1 VFGLLDALKQSVNL
15 TYMVVKQSNTE
26 PRARLD
32 KWLWCARFF
41 KTRSLATMAVSG
53 GKVHVNGARVKAAHE
68 VHSGD
73 QLEITCGSE
82 RYVVVVRG
90 LSSKRGSAS
99 TAQQLYEE
107 TAASRETRARHAE
120 LRKLAALASPVPA
133 KRPDKK
139 SRRLIHRFKQGF

>member
-1 VFGLLDALKQSVNL
+1 
-15 TYMVVKQSNTE
+15 MVIKHVDTGA
-26 PRARLD
+26 RVRLD

-41 KTRSLATMAVSG
+41 KTRSLATAAVSG

-68 VHSGD
+68 VRIGD
-73 QLEITCGSE
+73 QLEITRGSE

-90 LSSKRGSAS
+90 LSLKRGSAL

-120 LRKLAALASPVPA
+120 LRKLAALASPAPA
-133 KRPDKK
+133 RRPDKK
-139 SRRLIHRFKQGF
+139 SRRLIHRFKQGL